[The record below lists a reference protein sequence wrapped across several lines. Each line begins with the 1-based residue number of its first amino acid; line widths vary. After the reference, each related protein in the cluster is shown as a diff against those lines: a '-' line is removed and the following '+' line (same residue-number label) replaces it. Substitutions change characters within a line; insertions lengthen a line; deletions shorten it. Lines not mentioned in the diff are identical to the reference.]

1 MKTVK
6 AETPATRK
14 RRRGARQSQAKSASI
29 PPESR
34 RSTAAAL
41 LKHAPGWAGDDLD
54 TGAQQVVHRFFPGT
68 ERGICRGW
76 RGKQQCRDQR

>member
-54 TGAQQVVHRFFPGT
+54 EVIDTVRGTRAKTRF
-68 ERGICRGW
+68 
-76 RGKQQCRDQR
+76 